1 MTPSSNDSY
10 PPTPGLS
17 SSLATSVASLS
28 SPAPST
34 RSKDYANASYRFGT
48 LCVTTEHKDQFGASS
63 VPIYQTATFKGLP
76 GNQYDYTRSGNPT
89 RTALGESFQSHHVD
103 LADPFPETQLSRLYE
118 CRRAFAVSTG
128 MTALDMILRLVAPG
142 DVIIAGDDIYGGTDR
157 LLTFT
162 KSNGGADV
170 RHIDMTS
177 QAELDAVLT
186 ECKDKVK
193 MVLIETPTNPL
204 LKVLDI
210 KRIAD
215 SVHGASPVSIPA
227 TVVVIHAEQNTGR
240 NGRR

>member
-1 MTPSSNDSY
+1 
-10 PPTPGLS
+10 
-17 SSLATSVASLS
+17 
-28 SPAPST
+28 
-34 RSKDYANASYRFGT
+34 
-48 LCVTTEHKDQFGASS
+48 
-63 VPIYQTATFKGLP
+63 
-76 GNQYDYTRSGNPT
+76 
-89 RTALGESFQSHHVD
+89 
-103 LADPFPETQLSRLYE
+103 
-118 CRRAFAVSTG
+118 
-128 MTALDMILRLVAPG
+128 MTALDMILRLVSPG

-177 QAELDAVLT
+177 QSELDAVLN

-215 SVHGASPVSIPA
+215 SVHGASPVSLTECHHLIFA
-227 TVVVIHAEQNTGR
+227 DIQYR
-240 NGRR
+240 MQWSS

>member
-1 MTPSSNDSY
+1 MTIPEVETPRGLRWVSSAC
-10 PPTPGLS
+10 L
-17 SSLATSVASLS
+17 VM
-28 SPAPST
+28 
-34 RSKDYANASYRFGT
+34 YAF
-48 LCVTTEHKDQFGASS
+48 
-63 VPIYQTATFKGLP
+63 
-76 GNQYDYTRSGNPT
+76 
-89 RTALGESFQSHHVD
+89 
-103 LADPFPETQLSRLYE
+103 ADPFTETQLSRLYE

-177 QAELDAVLT
+177 QSELDAVLT

-215 SVHGASPVSIPA
+215 SVHGASPVSR
-227 TVVVIHAEQNTGR
+227 VL
-240 NGRR
+240 

>member
-1 MTPSSNDSY
+1 MTVSSNDSY
-10 PPTPGLS
+10 PGTPGL
-17 SSLATSVASLS
+17 SSLATSVASLD

-34 RSKDYANASYRFGT
+34 NSGQTKSSYANSSYRFGT
-48 LCVTTEHKDQFGASS
+48 LCVTSDHKDQFGASS

-89 RTALGESFQSHHVD
+89 RTAL
-103 LADPFPETQLSRLYE
+103 ETQLARLYE

-128 MTALDMILRLVAPG
+128 MTALDMILRLVSPG
-142 DVIIAGDDIYGGTDR
+142 DVVIAGDDIYGGTDR

-162 KSNGGADV
+162 KTNGGADV

-177 QAELDAVLT
+177 QDELDAVLK
-186 ECKDKVK
+186 ECGGKVK
-193 MVLIETPTNPL
+193 MVLIESPTNPL

-215 SVHGASPVSIPA
+215 SVHAASAVSA
-227 TVVVIHAEQNTGR
+227 SFM
-240 NGRR
+240 RRFVADSG